1 MKTISAL
8 GVILLF
14 ILNAASAQL
23 SWVNY
28 RADNRVLVKFP
39 TEPQEINTG
48 TYAAHDKDSVAYF
61 LTVIDF
67 VAVAHIDSVG
77 LIPLKD
83 TNDFAAQLKEGIV
96 SGLPGITLGDFTISR
111 WKGFNSYTTTGVSTD
126 KKTKLYMFMVL
137 IGHKMYSLLAVVP
150 QGASTKGRDDFFA
163 SLRLT
168 N

>member
-14 ILNAASAQL
+14 ILHAACAQIA
-23 SWVNY
+23 WVNH
-28 RADNRVLVKFP
+28 RADNRVLVRFP
-39 TEPQEINTG
+39 TEPQEINPG

-67 VAVAHIDSVG
+67 VAVANIDSAG
-77 LIPLKD
+77 LVLLKD
-83 TNDFAAQLKEGIV
+83 TRGFAAQFKEGII
-96 SGLPGITLGDFTISR
+96 SGLPGILLNDFTISKWR
-111 WKGFNSYTTTGVSTD
+111 GYNSYTTAGVSTD
-126 KKTKLYMFMVL
+126 KKTKMYMFMVL

-150 QGASTKGRDDFFA
+150 DGASLKGRDDFFA